1 MKNVLFITHKL
12 QNYRIPILELI
23 AKERDI
29 NLTVAHSGK
38 PKENKRGSFEEYQL
52 LQKKVGPFLYYPTGF
67 DEYIKRFDVVV
78 CMFYL
83 NNLSFL
89 KLALL
94 LRRKFRLIYWGIGV
108 RASYNSNFDDPTI
121 MNQVRYF
128 LAKRSDAMLFYSE
141 YARLKY
147 IKKGLGEEKLF
158 VMPNTVEVIPIT
170 NKPKK
175 RDKIL
180 FIGSLY
186 KQKKIFELLDSYKA
200 AYLKC
205 NKEPKE
211 LHIIGNGDE
220 FNSVKNW
227 ITTNKL
233 NHKIV
238 LHGSIFEEQKLS
250 TLFSS
255 GLACISPGQAG
266 LSVLK
271 SFGYSVPF
279 ITHSDAITGGERLN
293 IVNKKNGILFQNY
306 EDLSEI
312 ILSIFESPEKFKVMG
327 ENAKAFYDTHRTPK
341 IMAQGFIDAVRK
353 TTEKPI

>member
-1 MKNVLFITHKL
+1 
-12 QNYRIPILELI
+12 
-23 AKERDI
+23 
-29 NLTVAHSGK
+29 
-38 PKENKRGSFEEYQL
+38 
-52 LQKKVGPFLYYPTGF
+52 
-67 DEYIKRFDVVV
+67 
-78 CMFYL
+78 
-83 NNLSFL
+83 
-89 KLALL
+89 
-94 LRRKFRLIYWGIGV
+94 
-108 RASYNSNFDDPTI
+108 
-121 MNQVRYF
+121 
-128 LAKRSDAMLFYSE
+128 MLFRS
-141 YARLKY
+141 
-147 IKKGLGEEKLF
+147 
-158 VMPNTVEVIPIT
+158 
-170 NKPKK
+170 
-175 RDKIL
+175 
-180 FIGSLY
+180 
-186 KQKKIFELLDSYKA
+186 
-200 AYLKC
+200 LKC

-293 IVNKKNGILFQNY
+293 IVDKKNGILFKNY